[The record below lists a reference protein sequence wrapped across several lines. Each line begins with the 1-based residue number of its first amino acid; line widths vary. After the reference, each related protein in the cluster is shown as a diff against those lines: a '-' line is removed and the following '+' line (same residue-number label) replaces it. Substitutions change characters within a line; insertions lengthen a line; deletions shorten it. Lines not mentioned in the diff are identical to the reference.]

1 VTGSSKLWPAQRATA
16 CGRNQPVVSGSVS
29 LLVQW
34 MVYRVIDVNVYRK
47 STGGDQLRPY
57 TLRFCGSSRLRG
69 DYHQ

>member
-1 VTGSSKLWPAQRATA
+1 
-16 CGRNQPVVSGSVS
+16 
-29 LLVQW
+29 